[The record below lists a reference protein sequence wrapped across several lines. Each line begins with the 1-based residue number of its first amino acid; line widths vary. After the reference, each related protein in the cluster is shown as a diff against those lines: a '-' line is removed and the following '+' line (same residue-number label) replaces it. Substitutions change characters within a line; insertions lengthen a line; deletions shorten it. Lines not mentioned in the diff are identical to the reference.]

1 MVSYIARRLGFA
13 IPTVLLVCI
22 GVFGL
27 VHAIPGDPV
36 QVMMGDSGTAQQLA
50 YLRHQLGLDQPVPV
64 QFLAWFGRVLHGNLG
79 HSLVNGQAVLPLVLQ
94 RAEVSGTVV
103 VLAVLISA
111 LIAVPLGTLA
121 AWKQDSRLDI
131 GMVIAATI
139 LLSLPSFWL
148 GILLL
153 LLFGLNLGWL
163 PVVGFVSF
171 SAGIFHALLFLI
183 LPVLTLVLV
192 ETGTLL
198 RMARASTIEVL
209 RLEYIMHA
217 RAKGLS
223 EARILFRHALP
234 NAFAPTWTLIG
245 LVLGHLL
252 GGIAV
257 LETVFTLPGLGRLL
271 VDSIFARDYPV
282 IQGCLL
288 FTAIVYVA
296 INLLVDLCYPL
307 FDPRIVMD

>member
-64 QFLAWFGRVLHGNLG
+64 QFLAWFSRVLHGNLG

>member
-27 VHAIPGDPV
+27 VRAIPGDPV

-171 SAGIFHALLFLI
+171 STGIFHALLFLI